1 MKAVY
6 TVDEIRRAE
15 QPLLD
20 AQRTTDEL
28 MRHAASAVADAARV
42 LLAAERP
49 RHMEGDGVLLLV
61 GSGGNGGDALYA
73 GASLLSDG
81 VTVDA
86 VLLGDN
92 PHGPALEAFR
102 EAGGTVRGDDVADQV
117 RDIHER
123 YRLIVDG
130 IVGLGG
136 SGALREHAAWLIRE
150 ASILRTPVLAVD
162 VPSGVAADTG
172 ETFPGPEATMD
183 ADPHRPDDLE
193 ADLPGHVTADVT
205 VTFGGMRRAH
215 AVAAACGE
223 VLVADI
229 GPGPGEMLSSMLA
242 KVALEDAAAGKS
254 PRVLAS
260 RAVTPENGAGWPEWL
275 RRVGPVYAPWSPAP
289 TAEDDKYTGGVVGVC
304 AGSPCYPGA
313 GVLTSTG
320 AVRATSSM
328 VRYIGDLAPEVVRA
342 LPEVVAHDTVSSSE
356 RVQSWVVGPGRGTG
370 DDAAA
375 ELGELLARPE
385 ALLID
390 ADALTLLSERP
401 ELLTALRRRTGES
414 LPTILTPHA
423 GEYRRLAAAIDAGAD
438 PGAATLPDPAADPI
452 GAADALATDIGCTVL
467 LKGRHTVVAEPPS
480 EDPSTRI
487 IHVIDAGTSWAATP
501 GSGDVLAG
509 VIGAWMARSMAK
521 GQRLERR
528 HPRQR
533 GRWNPMETV
542 PAAVS
547 IHARA
552 AEIAARTPSGHAPTS
567 ASFIAEAIREATAL
581 VAQ

>member
-6 TVDEIRRAE
+6 AVDEIRRAE

-20 AQRTTDEL
+20 AQKTTDEL
-28 MRHAASAVADAARV
+28 MRHAASAVADAARA
-42 LLAAERP
+42 LLAADRP
-49 RHMEGDGVLLLV
+49 RHLEGDGVLLLV

-86 VLLGDN
+86 VLLGEN
-92 PHGPALEAFR
+92 PHGPALAAFR
-102 EAGGTVRGDDVADQV
+102 DADGTVREDSVADQV
-117 RDIHER
+117 RDLHER
-123 YRLIVDG
+123 YRLVIDG

-136 SGALREHAAWLIRE
+136 SGPLREHAAWLVRE
-150 ASILRTPVLAVD
+150 ANILRTPVLAVD
-162 VPSGVAADTG
+162 VPSGVSADTG

-183 ADPHRPDDLE
+183 ADPHRPEDLE
-193 ADLPGHVTADVT
+193 PDLPGHVTADVT
-205 VTFGGMRRAH
+205 VTFGGLRRAH
-215 AVAAACGE
+215 AVSAACGE

-242 KVALEDAAAGKS
+242 KVSLADAAAGKS

-260 RAVTPENGAGWPEWL
+260 RAVTPTDGPEWPEWL

-304 AGSPCYPGA
+304 AGSPRYPGA
-313 GVLTSTG
+313 GVLTAIG

-342 LPEVVAHDTVSSSE
+342 LPEVVAHDSVSTAE
-356 RVQSWVVGPGRGTG
+356 RVQAWIVGPGRGTD

-375 ELGELLARPE
+375 ELRELLARPE

-401 ELLTALRRRTGES
+401 ELVAVLRRRTGES

-423 GEYRRLAAAIDAGAD
+423 GEYRRLADALG
-438 PGAATLPDPAADPI
+438 GLPDPSADPI
-452 GAADALATDIGCTVL
+452 GAADALATAVGCTVL
-467 LKGRHTVVAEPPS
+467 LKGRHTVVAEPPTH
-480 EDPSTRI
+480 DPSTRI

-501 GSGDVLAG
+501 GAGDVLAG
-509 VIGAWMARSMAK
+509 IIGAWMARSMSK

>member
-1 MKAVY
+1 M
-6 TVDEIRRAE
+6 
-15 QPLLD
+15 
-20 AQRTTDEL
+20 
-28 MRHAASAVADAARV
+28 
-42 LLAAERP
+42 
-49 RHMEGDGVLLLV
+49 
-61 GSGGNGGDALYA
+61 
-73 GASLLSDG
+73 
-81 VTVDA
+81 
-86 VLLGDN
+86 
-92 PHGPALEAFR
+92 
-102 EAGGTVRGDDVADQV
+102 
-117 RDIHER
+117 
-123 YRLIVDG
+123 
-130 IVGLGG
+130 
-136 SGALREHAAWLIRE
+136 
-150 ASILRTPVLAVD
+150 LAVD
-162 VPSGVAADTG
+162 VPSGVAADSG
-172 ETFPGPEATMD
+172 ETFPGPDATMD

-229 GPGPGEMLSSMLA
+229 GPGPGEMLSSRLA

-260 RAVTPENGAGWPEWL
+260 RAVTPDSIAELRGAVGAGASADWPEWL

-289 TAEDDKYTGGVVGVC
+289 TAEDDKYTGGVVGIC
-304 AGSPCYPGA
+304 AGSTRYPGA
-313 GVLTSTG
+313 GLLTSTG

-328 VRYIGDLAPEVVRA
+328 VRYIGDLAPEIIRA
-342 LPEVVAHDTVSSSE
+342 LPEVVAHDAVSSSE
-356 RVQSWVVGPGRGTG
+356 RVQSWVVGPGRGTD

-423 GEYRRLAAAIDAGAD
+423 GEYRRLATAIDAD
-438 PGAATLPDPAADPI
+438 AANRERTGSAPDGTAPARLPDPTTDPI
-452 GAADALATDIGCTVL
+452 GAADALATDVGCTVL

-509 VIGAWMARSMAK
+509 IIGAWMARSMAK